1 MDYFCYFYKQ
11 IKHDGEGHYLKPDQK
26 EAREEALDQ
35 TLVEMRTL
43 AGEMEKLE
51 TLVSVEARR
60 PNAVASLEHVREAE
74 INASYDDEDPER
86 LAEGPEIEL
95 DFESEGD
102 DEEVIPKGER
112 EDEPEVDIASFVFNT
127 AARKVS
133 LNDERLR
140 FPSGLTFEDRKS
152 LIEIHLPNVDAKIE
166 AGRREAAIIGDIN
179 RMVED
184 WNRKVSEAGAARQ
197 NLSDKYDS
205 IGYFLKTYAKER
217 LNDPETR
224 EINVSETFREAHERI
239 TEARSPEELNRAA
252 RAILRGNSFNWRER
266 ALLFFGRA
274 PEHHTPEMRELRH
287 YWGLTRA
294 ERAEYMKA
302 LGEGRRAPSPGL
314 EKMLAELET
323 RTTARA
329 ISHYRA
335 SILNEEMRNTGKLDL
350 RAIYERLPG
359 YERDHLF
366 AKIKERDEAL
376 AARPASLRETAPEI
390 DDSRPP
396 SIALPRSGESLREYT
411 AAVADIERRLLDE
424 TTQQKQSADKIG
436 KEITQ
441 PGGLLTREDRL
452 DIRTIASGLAWE
464 QIDPQRIFIDDPAV
478 MELLSLGEAVAQLKD
493 ETQPQA
499 REAARRLDEFIR
511 SHGLDQVAEKKT
523 DYYYRADQIPRGELE
538 KLTLGDQLEFA
549 ALEAHAGATLAEL
562 KDGFKTIDKIRLEID
577 KARNDANETER
588 NTPAQITYRAAVATQ
603 DNSLQ
608 ERKSNLERERMNDRR
623 ILGDVII
630 MHALADCAAFDYE
643 MARDYGHT
651 FRFSVRDKSLEANR
665 RISHLDVHR
674 RAGARG
680 DRVADERGAGRR
692 EDRLAIRWEVSE
704 ADVRRHSPTLVE
716 HGKKLDTL
724 VDKLGSKAK
733 DALDSYRHVQQ
744 LAGEVID
751 KYQKRGEALPIPFV
765 KREDIVKTQDE
776 TVKRR
781 FSGHTEKLE
790 RLRVKLA
797 EEHGQSMRSDQE
809 AARLAA
815 QVFTAGAEL
824 KAREERARRFD
835 ETRHLDST
843 TKTTTIFATS
853 SCHARNAER
862 SIR

>member
-1 MDYFCYFYKQ
+1 M
-11 IKHDGEGHYLKPDQK
+11 
-26 EAREEALDQ
+26 
-35 TLVEMRTL
+35 
-43 AGEMEKLE
+43 
-51 TLVSVEARR
+51 
-60 PNAVASLEHVREAE
+60 
-74 INASYDDEDPER
+74 
-86 LAEGPEIEL
+86 
-95 DFESEGD
+95 
-102 DEEVIPKGER
+102 
-112 EDEPEVDIASFVFNT
+112 
-127 AARKVS
+127 
-133 LNDERLR
+133 
-140 FPSGLTFEDRKS
+140 
-152 LIEIHLPNVDAKIE
+152 
-166 AGRREAAIIGDIN
+166 
-179 RMVED
+179 
-184 WNRKVSEAGAARQ
+184 
-197 NLSDKYDS
+197 
-205 IGYFLKTYAKER
+205 
-217 LNDPETR
+217 
-224 EINVSETFREAHERI
+224 
-239 TEARSPEELNRAA
+239 
-252 RAILRGNSFNWRER
+252 
-266 ALLFFGRA
+266 
-274 PEHHTPEMRELRH
+274 
-287 YWGLTRA
+287 
-294 ERAEYMKA
+294 
-302 LGEGRRAPSPGL
+302 
-314 EKMLAELET
+314 
-323 RTTARA
+323 
-329 ISHYRA
+329 
-335 SILNEEMRNTGKLDL
+335 
-350 RAIYERLPG
+350 
-359 YERDHLF
+359 
-366 AKIKERDEAL
+366 
-376 AARPASLRETAPEI
+376 
-390 DDSRPP
+390 
-396 SIALPRSGESLREYT
+396 
-411 AAVADIERRLLDE
+411 LDE

-680 DRVADERGAGRR
+680 DRVADERSAGRR